1 LFALSLVPAVAAAFL
16 AILCGLGAIALSGG
30 KRARWLVPV
39 SGALLAG
46 VAVLGLIPELGVAI
60 GWVRT
65 LVLAGGGYA
74 LLAWLDHRGYPV
86 CPSCSHGEKFTTSL
100 VVATAVHAF
109 VDGWGMAATE
119 AEARVGVAIG
129 VAIFLHKI
137 PEGLA
142 LGTMLRVSTARTGT
156 AALLLVLAEL
166 PTVAGGFTGLH
177 GTPGIWVNYP
187 LAVASGTFLF
197 LGLHAAAARK

>member
-1 LFALSLVPAVAAAFL
+1 
-16 AILCGLGAIALSGG
+16 
-30 KRARWLVPV
+30 VPV